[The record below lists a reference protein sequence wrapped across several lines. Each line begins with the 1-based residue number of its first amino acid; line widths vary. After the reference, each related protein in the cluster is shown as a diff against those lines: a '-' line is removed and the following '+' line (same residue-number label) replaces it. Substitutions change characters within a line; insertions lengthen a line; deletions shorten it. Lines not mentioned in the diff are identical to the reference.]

1 MIETGVICLT
11 ALVIAYLGRGA
22 HDLRL
27 RERGEARRDVMAKRD
42 VTLAEQASKRVEAL
56 EPRVA
61 ALEDAERN
69 RGNLAA
75 LRKGR

>member
-1 MIETGVICLT
+1 
-11 ALVIAYLGRGA
+11 
-22 HDLRL
+22 
-27 RERGEARRDVMAKRD
+27 
-42 VTLAEQASKRVEAL
+42 VTLAEQANVRVVAL

>member
-1 MIETGVICLT
+1 MIEVGIICLT

-27 RERGEARRDVMAKRD
+27 RERGEVRRDDAAKRD
-42 VTLAEQASKRVEAL
+42 ATVAEGALDAARSL